1 MESAGRRDW
10 SVHRPIHHPPRR
22 RRRHVV
28 LPACLVL
35 AAAGLAL
42 GTLRSGE
49 IASPFPLQTTV
60 PFHRAPA
67 GEATCD
73 HQRALRPPVPRELA
87 FARGQTLGGALG
99 ELGLTPPDV
108 AGVVAALG
116 PFLDVRRIRPGDR
129 YAVFEEA
136 GAVTALQLAVPGEG
150 RVRLERGVEGWEARW
165 QPFER
170 RTVSRVLRGTVEGS
184 LVAAVAAAGGPSD
197 LAYGIAEVLQWDLDF
212 SRDLRRGDRF
222 EVVYDEL
229 LVDGRP
235 QGVGA
240 IWGLTFDN
248 GGQRLEA
255 YRYGADGGYYD
266 AAGRP
271 LEKMFLRSPVK
282 LTHVTSRFTHRR
294 LHPVLKVYRP
304 HWGVDYRAAVGTPVH
319 VTANG
324 VVTFAG
330 WDRGGGKVVK
340 VRHAGGYLT
349 AYLHLSRFAAG
360 IRPGRRVGQG
370 EVIAYSGNT
379 GLSTAPHLDYRVQ
392 RDGKWIDPL
401 GLKNVPADPIP
412 TTEIASF
419 EAWRDTC
426 RSSLEQGVA
435 LAARPAWEAD
445 AAGAVQMAETRPSA
459 RAARGSG
466 GAGGDAATAGR

>member
-1 MESAGRRDW
+1 MESPGREW
-10 SVHRPIHHPPRR
+10 SVHRPIVNRPRR
-22 RRRHVV
+22 RRRHVL
-28 LPACLVL
+28 LPVCLVL
-35 AAAGLAL
+35 AAATLAL
-42 GTLRSGE
+42 AARQLDERV
-49 IASPFPLQTTV
+49 AAPPFPLQPTV
-60 PFHRAPA
+60 PFHLAGPSTDDVCDVDRAV
-67 GEATCD
+67 
-73 HQRALRPPVPRELA
+73 LPPVPRELA

-99 ELGLTPPDV
+99 ELGLTPPEV
-108 AGVVAALG
+108 AGVAEALS

-129 YAVFEEA
+129 YAVVEDGGQVA
-136 GAVTALQLAVPGEG
+136 ALQFVVAGEG
-150 RVRLERGVEGWEARW
+150 RVRLERGAAGWQAEW

-170 RTVSRVLRGTVEGS
+170 VTAGRVLRGTIEGS
-184 LVAAVAAAGGPSD
+184 LFAAVAAAGGPPE
-197 LAYGIAEVLQWDLDF
+197 LAYGIADVLQWDVDF

-229 LVDGRP
+229 LVDGRR
-235 QGVGA
+235 QGIGP
-240 IWGLTFDN
+240 IWGLTLDN
-248 GGQRLEA
+248 GGRRVEA
-255 YRYGADGGYYD
+255 YRYGAEGGYYD
-266 AAGRP
+266 GEGRP

-282 LTHVTSRFTHRR
+282 LAHVTSRFTHRR

-340 VRHAGGYLT
+340 VRHANGYLT

-360 IRPGRRVGQG
+360 IRPGRRVSQG

-392 RDGKWIDPL
+392 RDGRWIDPL
-401 GLKNVPADPIP
+401 TLKNVPADPIP
-412 TTEIASF
+412 VAEIAAF

-435 LAARPAWEAD
+435 LA
-445 AAGAVQMAETRPSA
+445 VRPSWEGGGEEVRVA
-459 RAARGSG
+459 ERVAPPRPTGGTGSE
-466 GAGGDAATAGR
+466 DFPTAGR

>member
-1 MESAGRRDW
+1 MEPRRHRHVFLSAG
-10 SVHRPIHHPPRR
+10 
-22 RRRHVV
+22 VV
-28 LPACLVL
+28 LAV
-35 AAAGLAL
+35 ATLAL
-42 GTLRSGE
+42 ATRPSE
-49 IASPFPLQTTV
+49 DAASPFPLHGTI
-60 PFHRAPA
+60 PFHRAALPA
-67 GEATCD
+67 EPTCD
-73 HQRALRPPVPRELA
+73 LERAERPPVPRELV

-99 ELGLTPPDV
+99 DLGLTPLDV
-108 AGVVAALG
+108 VGVADALA

-129 YAVFEEA
+129 YAALEE
-136 GAVTALQLAVPGEG
+136 GGEVSALQFAVAGEG
-150 RVRLERGVEGWEARW
+150 RVRLERGVEGWEAEW

-184 LVAAVAAAGGPSD
+184 LVAAVAAAGGPSE

-212 SRDLRRGDRF
+212 ARDLRRGDRF

-229 LVDGRP
+229 LVDGKP
-235 QGVGA
+235 EGVGA

-248 GGQRLEA
+248 GGSRLEA

-266 AAGRP
+266 ASGRP

-282 LTHVTSRFTHRR
+282 LAHVTSRFTHRR

-330 WDRGGGKVVK
+330 WDRGGGNVVK

-360 IRPGRRVGQG
+360 IRPGRRVSQG
-370 EVIAYSGNT
+370 ELIAYSGNT

-412 TTEIASF
+412 KTEIASF

-426 RSSLEQGVA
+426 RTSLAAGMA
-435 LAARPAWEAD
+435 LAARPSWEG
-445 AAGAVQMAETRPSA
+445 AGEATQVAEASPAPRLPR
-459 RAARGSG
+459 RAASS
-466 GAGGDAATAGR
+466 AGEIATAGR